1 MAKEHSTR
9 FRDIAFSNGTPKK
22 AFLTACVVGTI
33 LTAINHGDVIS
44 CGSISTTPEGFP
56 NLLRAVLC
64 DHLGFLF
71 GQKEPNF
78 EAERGCFAL
87 RRSLSFIAGSS
98 LFVDQMS
105 AKISCASAEYSI
117 AMRLNYRG
125 SRQTAFQGAHR
136 PKVY

>member
-1 MAKEHSTR
+1 MSLLQVNFH
-9 FRDIAFSNGTPKK
+9 
-22 AFLTACVVGTI
+22 L
-33 LTAINHGDVIS
+33 
-44 CGSISTTPEGFP
+44 EGFS

-71 GQKEPNF
+71 RQKEPDV
-78 EAERGCFAL
+78 EAERRCFGL
-87 RRSLSFIAGSS
+87 RGSLSFIAGSP

-117 AMRLNYRG
+117 AMRLNYRD
-125 SRQTAFQGAHR
+125 SCQTAFQGAHR